1 MNHRTGNMKHTR
13 LKTTDQHRTTEQLKQ
28 RLGNKMGGDRQ
39 LTREHMEPTTNN
51 KPCAQHTDTS
61 GGRSGHTIRTVKQ
74 PPPPPQRED
83 YRRSTHKNRKKSRGV
98 GRRQIWGRDG
108 GPGPWSRS
116 GTGGIGR
123 AGGQGGAS
131 RVGRHRYGA
140 DSHHFRGEV
149 S

>member
-1 MNHRTGNMKHTR
+1 MKENGFLIIKSNKDKQKPAQRGKQTGRQAVNHRTGNMKHTR

-74 PPPPPQRED
+74 PPLKERITGAPHTRTEKCLGGWAGG
-83 YRRSTHKNRKKSRGV
+83 RSGVGMVGQARGV
-98 GRRQIWGRDG
+98 EV
-108 GPGPWSRS
+108 GP
-116 GTGGIGR
+116 
-123 AGGQGGAS
+123 
-131 RVGRHRYGA
+131 
-140 DSHHFRGEV
+140 EE
-149 S
+149 